1 MLGLLEALIGPRT
14 IRGRCAC
21 PSGTT
26 KVFVG
31 GYGIRCGAV
40 RRTRSGRKRF
50 AFVKTPTN
58 CNYLPPN
65 KKREVKPKDRTR
77 VSAGPSF

>member
-1 MLGLLEALIGPRT
+1 MFGFLDAFIRPRSV
-14 IRGRCAC
+14 RGRCAC

-31 GYGIRCGAV
+31 GYGIRCGQV

-50 AFVKTPTN
+50 AFVKTPKS
-58 CNYLPPN
+58 CNYVPP
-65 KKREVKPKDRTR
+65 KKQRQTDRAR